1 MEVEVLKTDYIR
13 REIKTGDN
21 QGVVLSLDFYSVTT
35 EQKNRIEE
43 AVHTLLTPATIA
55 EAIASSSEL
64 ENPSEEKDVL
74 ARR

>member
-43 AVHTLLTPATIA
+43 AVHTLFNSIVETLKN
-55 EAIASSSEL
+55 
-64 ENPSEEKDVL
+64 NPT
-74 ARR
+74 